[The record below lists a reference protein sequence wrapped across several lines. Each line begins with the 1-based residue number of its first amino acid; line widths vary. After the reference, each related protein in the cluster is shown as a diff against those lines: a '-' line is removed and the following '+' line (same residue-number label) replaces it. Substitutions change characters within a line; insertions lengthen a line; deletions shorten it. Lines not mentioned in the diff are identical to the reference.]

1 MKTTKILNA
10 ALILT
15 MCTLLLSA
23 CTNVQQLVDSGN
35 YEQAIAYSVKK
46 LRGKTKKKQK
56 HVQALET
63 AFNKANQRD
72 VRRINAMK
80 KRGTSESWEEVFR
93 LVKNIESRQR
103 LVEPL
108 LPVID
113 REGYQAEFRFVKVEE
128 LESESRSKLAASLY
142 EDGQRLLTIAK
153 RDNNKSA
160 AREAYQQLNKIERY
174 QKAYRDTDYLLGE
187 ARNIGTTRIRFKLD
201 NSDSPV
207 VLPRR
212 FQDEV
217 LAFGADDLNTFWN
230 EFYVNEEQNVPM
242 DFEVVMKVSD
252 VAISPER
259 VKEVEY
265 IDREEVE
272 DGFEY
277 VLDENGN
284 VMKDTLGNDIK
295 IPRYRFV
302 EALVFETFQHK
313 EVRVEARL
321 EYIDLRNSNLIDAD
335 NLGAAVIFENYASTY
350 RGDPRALSSRSR
362 RCIGKQPLP
371 FPATEALLIQAAER
385 LKPAIRSNI
394 SNKRLI

>member
-1 MKTTKILNA
+1 TKILTA
-10 ALILT
+10 ALVLT
-15 MCTLLLSA
+15 TALLLSA
-23 CTNVQQLVDSGN
+23 CTNVEKLVDSGN
-35 YEQAIAYSVKK
+35 YEEAIAYSVKK
-46 LRGKTKKKQK
+46 LRGKNKKKQK
-56 HVQALET
+56 HVLALEK

-72 VRRINAMK
+72 IRRMEVLK
-80 KRGTSESWEEVFR
+80 KRGSSEDWEEVYQ
-93 LVKNIESRQR
+93 LVQNVDRRQR

-113 REGYQAEFRFVKVEE
+113 REGYRAEFKFVKVAN
-128 LESESRSKLAASLY
+128 LENESRNQLAVTLY
-142 EDGQRLLTIAK
+142 EDGQRLLTIAQ
-153 RDNNKSA
+153 RDRNKSA
-160 AREAYQQLNKIERY
+160 AREAYRQLNKIERY
-174 QKAYRDTDYLLGE
+174 QSAYRDTDYLL
-187 ARNIGTTRIRFKLD
+187 ARARQIGTTRIRFKMD

-212 FQDEV
+212 FQEEV
-217 LAFGADDLNTFWN
+217 LAFGADELNTFWN
-230 EFYVNEEQNVPM
+230 EFYVADTPEVPM
-242 DFEVVMKVSD
+242 DFEVVMKVSN

-259 VKEVEY
+259 IKEVEY

-321 EYIDLRNSNLIDAD
+321 EYVDLRNRNLIDSD
-335 NLGAAVIFENYASTY
+335 NLGVAAVFENYASTY
-350 RGDPRALSSRSR
+350 RGDPRALSARSR

-371 FPATEALLIQAAER
+371 FPATEHLLIQAAEQ